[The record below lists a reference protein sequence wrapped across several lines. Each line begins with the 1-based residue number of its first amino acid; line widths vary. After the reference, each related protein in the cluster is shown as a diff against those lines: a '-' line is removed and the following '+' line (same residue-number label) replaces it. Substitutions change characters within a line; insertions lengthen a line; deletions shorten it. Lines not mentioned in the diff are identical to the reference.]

1 MARKKWTR
9 GGGGRGFRVD
19 GIDGCLDAR
28 DRRVAAREGQKY
40 LLALQMGSMTEA
52 EVLAR
57 VRAAVEADRR
67 WRKLS
72 GE

>member
-1 MARKKWTR
+1 MALR
-9 GGGGRGFRVD
+9 
-19 GIDGCLDAR
+19 
-28 DRRVAAREGQKY
+28 
-40 LLALQMGSMTEA
+40 MGVMTEA